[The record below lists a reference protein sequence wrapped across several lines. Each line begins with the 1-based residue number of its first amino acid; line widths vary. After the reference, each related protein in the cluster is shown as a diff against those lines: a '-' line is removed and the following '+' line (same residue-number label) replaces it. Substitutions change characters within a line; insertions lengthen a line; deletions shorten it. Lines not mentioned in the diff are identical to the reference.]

1 MKGRGRETKQLS
13 IPPTTLTSNSI
24 SSTSLDRE
32 SVALEIT
39 QRKFSLEFADRNGE
53 EVRKKKC
60 QF

>member
-13 IPPTTLTSNSI
+13 IPPTILTSNSI

-32 SVALEIT
+32 PVALEIT

-60 QF
+60 HF